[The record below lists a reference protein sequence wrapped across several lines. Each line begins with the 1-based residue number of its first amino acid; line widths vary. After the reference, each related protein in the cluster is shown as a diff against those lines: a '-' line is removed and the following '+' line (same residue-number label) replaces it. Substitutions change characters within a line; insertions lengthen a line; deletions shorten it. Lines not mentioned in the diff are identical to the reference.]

1 MCVPLTAAQVVT
13 ALMRGIKYRRWSSE
27 EQEAEK
33 DNGEGK
39 NEGGGDIG
47 GEGGQW
53 DQSTFLRMGRNVMIK
68 CLAS

>member
-13 ALMRGIKYRRWSSE
+13 ALMRGIKHWSWSSE

-39 NEGGGDIG
+39 NGGRGISEVKGDK
-47 GEGGQW
+47 W

-68 CLAS
+68 RLAS

>member
-13 ALMRGIKYRRWSSE
+13 ALMRGIKYWRWSSE

-33 DNGEGK
+33 DNGDGK
-39 NEGGGDIG
+39 NGGGGISEVKGDNGI
-47 GEGGQW
+47 
-53 DQSTFLRMGRNVMIK
+53 SMGRNIMIK